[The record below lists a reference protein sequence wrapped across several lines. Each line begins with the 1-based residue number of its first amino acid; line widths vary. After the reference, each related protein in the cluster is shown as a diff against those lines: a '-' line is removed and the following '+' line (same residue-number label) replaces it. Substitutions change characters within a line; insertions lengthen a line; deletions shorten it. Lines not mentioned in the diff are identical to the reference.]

1 MRAKRKTERG
11 IALLATLMGIA
22 LMTIAVMDLTSTAML
37 GARAAA
43 NQANELRAAYLAR
56 SGVNV
61 GLALLAQHTRQQA
74 AQNEPPVEGLNQE
87 WSAPYPAIPVGGGF
101 ASVSIVDE
109 ERKLDINYLVNPDG
123 SQNAQFEPVLERLF
137 VTLGIS
143 IDLIPAIID
152 WLDPDSVP
160 DGPTGAEAD
169 YYMRLFPPYA
179 PRNGPMPTIGDL
191 RMIRGVD
198 DPTFMKLSRVL
209 TVFAMQQPTGD
220 QQLPKVNINTAPPE
234 VIVSLAPDL
243 AASPS
248 LMDQFLAARTEQPL
262 GTGGEQ
268 SPGLTQ
274 LIASAGASFTYRS
287 NLFTIE
293 GRGSYAGARKLVF
306 ATVVH
311 QNTPGPSQLLQ
322 WRED

>member
-1 MRAKRKTERG
+1 MRGPPPIRPTG
-11 IALLATLMGIA
+11 
-22 LMTIAVMDLTSTAML
+22 
-37 GARAAA
+37 
-43 NQANELRAAYLAR
+43 LRAAYLAR

-61 GLALLAQHTRQQA
+61 GLALLAEHSRQQA
-74 AQNEPPVEGLNQE
+74 DQNEPPVEGLNQE
-87 WSAPYPAIPVGGGF
+87 WSLPYPALPVGGGF

-109 ERKLDINYLVNPDG
+109 ERKLNINYLVNPDG

-137 VTLGIS
+137 VTLGLS
-143 IDLIPAIID
+143 IDIIPAIIN
-152 WLDPDSVP
+152 WLDPDSIP

-169 YYMRLFPPYA
+169 YYMHLFPPYA

-191 RMIRGVD
+191 RMIRGID

-209 TVFAMQQPTGD
+209 TVFADQPQTGD

-248 LMDQFLAARTEQPL
+248 LMDQFLAARAEQPL
-262 GTGGEQ
+262 GAGGEQ
-268 SPGLTQ
+268 SSAFTQ
-274 LIASAGASFTYRS
+274 FLAGSAASFTYRS
-287 NLFTIE
+287 SLFTIE

-306 ATVVH
+306 ATVRH
-311 QNTPGPSQLLQ
+311 QNAPGPSQLLQ

>member
-1 MRAKRKTERG
+1 MRTGRKTERG
-11 IALLATLMGIA
+11 IALLATMMGIA
-22 LMTIAVMDLTSTAML
+22 LMTITVMDFTSSAML
-37 GARAAA
+37 GYRAAA

-61 GLALLAQHTRQQA
+61 GLALLAQHSRQQVN
-74 AQNEPPVEGLNQE
+74 QTEPPVEALNQE
-87 WSAPYPAIPVGGGF
+87 WSMPYPAIPVGGGT

-109 ERKLDINYLVNPDG
+109 ERKLDINYLVNQADG
-123 SQNAQFEPVLERLF
+123 TQNSAFEPILERLF
-137 VTLGIS
+137 VTIGVS

-152 WLDPDSVP
+152 WLDPDSIP

-169 YYMRLFPPYA
+169 YNMRLFPPYA
-179 PRNGPMPTIGDL
+179 PRNGPMPSIGDL

-198 DPTFMKLSRVL
+198 DQTFMKLSRVL
-209 TVFAMQQPTGD
+209 TVFSDTAPNAD
-220 QQLPKVNINTAPPE
+220 NKLPQVNVYTAPPE
-234 VIVSLAPDL
+234 VLVSLAPDL

-248 LMDQFLAARTEQPL
+248 MLDQWLAARLESQSDAL
-262 GTGGEQ
+262 AGTITAMGQG
-268 SPGLTQ
+268 
-274 LIASAGASFTYRS
+274 SFNTRS

-311 QNTPGPSQLLQ
+311 PNGNGPSQILQ
-322 WRED
+322 WHED

>member
-1 MRAKRKTERG
+1 MRTRGKTERG
-11 IALLATLMGIA
+11 IALLATMMGIA
-22 LMTIAVMDLTSTAML
+22 LMTITVMEFTSSAML
-37 GARAAA
+37 GYRAAA

-61 GLALLAQHTRQQA
+61 GLALLAEHSRQQA
-74 AQNEPPVEGLNQE
+74 NQTDQPIEALNQE
-87 WSAPYPAIPVGGGF
+87 WSMPRPPIPVGGGT

-109 ERKLDINYLVNPDG
+109 ERKLNINYLVNPDG

-137 VTLGIS
+137 VTIGVS
-143 IDLIPAIID
+143 IDLISAIID
-152 WLDPDSVP
+152 WLDPDSVQ

-179 PRNGPMPTIGDL
+179 PRNGPMPSIGDL

-198 DPTFMKLSRVL
+198 DQIFMKLSRVL
-209 TVFAMQQPTGD
+209 TVFTSTAAPTTD
-220 QQLPKVNINTAPPE
+220 NVLPQVNMYTAPPE
-234 VIVSLAPDL
+234 VLVALDPDL

-248 LMDQFLAARTEQPL
+248 VLDQFLAARMES
-262 GTGGEQ
+262 Q
-268 SPGLTQ
+268 STALPEG
-274 LIASAGASFTYRS
+274 IAGIGGASFINRS

-306 ATVVH
+306 ATVIH
-311 QNTPGPSQLLQ
+311 ANGSGPSQILQ
-322 WRED
+322 WHED

>member
-1 MRAKRKTERG
+1 MRTRGKTERG
-11 IALLATLMGIA
+11 IALLATMMGIA
-22 LMTIAVMDLTSTAML
+22 LMIIIVMDFTSSAML
-37 GARAAA
+37 GYRAAA

-61 GLALLAQHTRQQA
+61 GLALLAQHSRAQADQSDQQ
-74 AQNEPPVEGLNQE
+74 VEALNQE
-87 WSAPYPAIPVGGGF
+87 WSMPYPPIPVGGGT

-109 ERKLDINYLVNPDG
+109 ERKLNINYLVNPDG

-137 VTLGIS
+137 VTIGVS

-152 WLDPDSVP
+152 WLDPDSVT

-169 YYMRLFPPYA
+169 YYMRLVPPYA
-179 PRNGPMPTIGDL
+179 PRNGPMPSIGDL

-198 DPTFMKLSRVL
+198 DQIFMKLSRVL
-209 TVFAMQQPTGD
+209 TAFSFTPAPTTD
-220 QQLPKVNINTAPPE
+220 NVLPQVNMYTAPPE
-234 VIVSLAPDL
+234 VLVALDPDL

-248 LMDQFLAARTEQPL
+248 VLDQFLAARMES
-262 GTGGEQ
+262 Q
-268 SPGLTQ
+268 STAPPQG
-274 LIASAGASFTYRS
+274 IAGIGGASFISRS

-306 ATVVH
+306 ATVIH
-311 QNTPGPSQLLQ
+311 PNGSGPSQILQ
-322 WRED
+322 WHED